1 MMFMN
6 SHLFPHIGKV
16 IASTGSRHFPR
27 MLHDLIQTQLAVDA
41 THIRQMRVEP
51 VGRPAHRNPPETG
64 KDPAQQAETVFCE
77 HIAARSSA
85 PIDPPA
91 SASADADADADA
103 SQLHLTRRKDGYR
116 YVISVYRNDQ
126 SQRFSAQEQS
136 LLQDISPVLLPMVE
150 KHIHALQPLQT
161 GTEEPSPGTDGA
173 QPGLD
178 NLRLRFNERLQQLGL
193 SLSNRETEV
202 CIGLLAGRTA
212 PELAEQL
219 QLKVNTVESYLKR
232 AAIKLGISGRHSL
245 MRWMYSPEDT
255 STATSAA

>member
-1 MMFMN
+1 MN
-6 SHLFPHIGKV
+6 SYLFPHIGKV

-27 MLHDLIQTQLAVDA
+27 MLHDLILTQLAVDA

-51 VGRPAHRNPPETG
+51 VGRTATRSEPEPMKEPALL
-64 KDPAQQAETVFCE
+64 AETVFSD
-77 HIAARSSA
+77 HSVAAVDDLPNPESSTA
-85 PIDPPA
+85 A
-91 SASADADADADA
+91 EA

-116 YVISVYRNDQ
+116 YVISVYRNGQ
-126 SQRFSAQEQS
+126 SQRFSAQERS

-150 KHIHALQPLQT
+150 KHIDALQPANPCAENPGEAAEGT
-161 GTEEPSPGTDGA
+161 GLET
-173 QPGLD
+173 
-178 NLRLRFNERLQQLGL
+178 LRARFNERLQQLGL

-245 MRWMYSPEDT
+245 MRWMYSPQET
-255 STATSAA
+255 SASTAA

>member
-1 MMFMN
+1 MN

-27 MLHDLIQTQLAVDA
+27 MLHDLISAQLAVDA

-51 VGRPAHRNPPETG
+51 VAQAQPRNENEHPKES
-64 KDPAQQAETVFCE
+64 ALLAETVFSE
-77 HIAARSSA
+77 LSSA
-85 PIDPPA
+85 PA
-91 SASADADADADA
+91 SSDSPGHETARVADA

-116 YVISVYRNDQ
+116 YVISVYRNGQ
-126 SQRFSAQEQS
+126 SQRFSAHERS

-150 KHIHALQPLQT
+150 KHISALQPARNDAE
-161 GTEEPSPGTDGA
+161 G
-173 QPGLD
+173 QPLSARDSARQGLET
-178 NLRLRFNERLQQLGL
+178 LRLRFADRVQQLGL
-193 SLSNRETEV
+193 RLSTRETEV
-202 CIGLLAGRTA
+202 CVGLLAGRTA

-245 MRWMYSPEDT
+245 MRWMYSPQDDSDP
-255 STATSAA
+255 STAA